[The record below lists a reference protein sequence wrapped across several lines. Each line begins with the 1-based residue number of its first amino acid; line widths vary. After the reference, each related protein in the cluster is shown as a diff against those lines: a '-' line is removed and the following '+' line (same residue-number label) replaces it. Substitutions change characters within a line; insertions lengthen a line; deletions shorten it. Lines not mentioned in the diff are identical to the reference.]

1 MIDTVKI
8 AVPYPDRPEWFDK
21 VRKAAKYH
29 NGVFTAPIYPS
40 KSYKQAGIYLPRL
53 QYVERPA
60 TKLLE
65 KSFTL
70 NIELSLPKLY
80 FGNNFNELTDD
91 LFLAVVN
98 KLSKTL
104 RTSYDVWILPSEI
117 ERAIVSRIDYSK
129 NTVFTDRTPVST
141 IIDTLKTADIS
152 KVYDVQHTDFRNGGL
167 IYHIHTNSSDI
178 VAYDKV
184 ADLKQAKVSERRS
197 IENDSYSQLNL
208 LDEFEEH
215 KNVTIFRFEV
225 RLGNRQKIRKELKAI
240 SADDD
245 LHFYHLFSTDISRKI
260 LLLHWQN
267 IFNRIQVSETVTN
280 TAMQILV
287 SYKQSSP
294 DMKFA
299 EASALT
305 LMRLLRQELH
315 EERAVRN
322 IIEGLFG
329 TAQYYRLRN
338 RSRDPPDKS
347 QLKDLLYIEKTL
359 TAMTPVSVT
368 NFIQ

>member
-8 AVPYPDRPEWFDK
+8 AVLYPERPQWFDK
-21 VRKAAKYH
+21 VRKSVKYT
-29 NGVFTAPIYPS
+29 NGVFTATIYPS
-40 KSYKQAGIYLPRL
+40 KSYKQVGIYLPRL

-60 TKLLE
+60 TKLQT
-65 KSFTL
+65 KSLTL

-91 LFLAVVN
+91 HFSAVVC
-98 KLSKTL
+98 KLSETL
-104 RTSYDVWILPSEI
+104 YTAYDVRVLPLEI
-117 ERAIVSRIDYSK
+117 EQALVSRIDYSK
-129 NTVFTDRTPVST
+129 NTIFTDRTPVST
-141 IIDTLKTADIS
+141 IINTIKTADIS
-152 KVYDVQHTDFRNGGL
+152 KVYDVQKTDFRNGGL
-167 IYHIHTNSSDI
+167 IYHIHTNSSDV

-197 IENDSYSQLNL
+197 IENDSYAQLNL
-208 LDEFEEH
+208 IDEFEEH
-215 KNVTIFRFEV
+215 TNVTVFRFEV
-225 RLGNRQKIRKELKAI
+225 RLSNRRKIRKELKTI
-240 SADDD
+240 SVADD
-245 LHFYHLFSTDISRKI
+245 LHFRHLFSTDISRKI

-267 IFNRIQVSETVTN
+267 IFNGIQISETVAN
-280 TAMQILV
+280 TATQILV
-287 SYKQSSP
+287 VYKQDNP

-305 LMRLLRQELH
+305 LMQLLRQEAK

-338 RSRDPPDKS
+338 KSRDPPDKS

-359 TAMTPVSVT
+359 TAMTPVSVAD
-368 NFIQ
+368 FI